1 MSSFLSRIHTFT
13 DSLTPNEEQVV
24 KYLCQNPDQASA
36 DSVQEVAKRSGVSIA
51 SVSRLAATLG
61 YRDWKELR
69 LSLARETILAANPVL
84 SDIEPGDNDET
95 VVRKVF
101 TSNIAS
107 LQETLDQLA
116 VKNIVRVVNA
126 ITKTDR
132 IVFFGSGGSGCIAR
146 DESLRFAHL
155 DLSAEAYAEEFQM
168 MLQAARM
175 HKGQVA
181 FGFSNSGRSRA
192 VVSVLREARKNGA
205 LAVGIANFRN
215 TPLEDAADV
224 FFCTSFPR
232 RGEMTASLTARIA
245 VQSIM
250 DAIYV
255 LSAQHGRISR
265 EVEYMD
271 RILEEH
277 LRIASPGRPRS
288 RQVRGK
294 KH

>member
-1 MSSFLSRIHTFT
+1 MSSFLSRIHTFK

-24 KYLCQNPDQASA
+24 RYLRGNPEKASA
-36 DSVQEVAKRSGVSIA
+36 DSIQEVAKHSGVSVA

-69 LSLARETILAANPVL
+69 LSLARESSQAANPVL
-84 SDIEPGDNDET
+84 SDIASDDSDET

-107 LQETLDQLA
+107 LQETLAQTA

-126 ITKTDR
+126 IKKTDR
-132 IVFFGSGGSGCIAR
+132 VVFFGSGGSGCIAR

-155 DLSAEAYAEEFQM
+155 DLSAEAYSEEFQM

-192 VVSVLREARKNGA
+192 VVSVLKEARKNGA

-215 TPLEDAADV
+215 TPLEEAADV
-224 FFCTSFPR
+224 FFCTSFPL

-245 VQSIM
+245 TQSIM

-265 EVEYMD
+265 EVAYMD
-271 RILEEH
+271 SILEEH
-277 LRIASPGRPRS
+277 LRIASPARPRS
-288 RQVRGK
+288 RQARGVK
-294 KH
+294 K